1 MTENSDARKPTVGR
15 ARAAKAATAKGAER
29 RREIVAA
36 ASELFARA
44 GFRGTG
50 MTEVA
55 QRVGITEPGLLYHFG
70 SKQGLLRAV
79 VEHRDLQS
87 QAFARDIAEVGGL
100 QALRE
105 MPAFAHRN
113 RDQPGLAKLFA
124 VLLAENLDPGDPE
137 HDFFVRRYR
146 DMRTV
151 VAGMIRDGQH
161 GGEMRPDVDPQ
172 LKAIE
177 ILATLDGI
185 ASQWLLDPEMV
196 DLVVCIEEYSR
207 TLIRDLAADTEPV
220 TAGTPEEEVQG

>member
-1 MTENSDARKPTVGR
+1 MTENSDARKPAVGR
-15 ARAAKAATAKGAER
+15 ARGRTKAPTAKGEER

-50 MTEVA
+50 MAEVA

-70 SKQGLLRAV
+70 SKEGLLRAV
-79 VEHRDLQS
+79 VEHRDLRS
-87 QAFARDIAEVGGL
+87 QAFARDIAAVGGL

-113 RDQPGLAKLFA
+113 REQPGLAKLFA

-146 DMRTV
+146 EMRAV
-151 VAGMIRDGQH
+151 VAGMIREGQR
-161 GGEMRPDVDPQ
+161 GGEMRADVSPE

-177 ILATLDGI
+177 ILAALDGI
-185 ASQWLLDPEMV
+185 ASQWLLDPEEV
-196 DLVVCIEEYSR
+196 DLVISIEEYAR
-207 TLIRDLAADTEPV
+207 TLIRDLATDPEPAE
-220 TAGTPEEEVQG
+220 TGAPEEVQG